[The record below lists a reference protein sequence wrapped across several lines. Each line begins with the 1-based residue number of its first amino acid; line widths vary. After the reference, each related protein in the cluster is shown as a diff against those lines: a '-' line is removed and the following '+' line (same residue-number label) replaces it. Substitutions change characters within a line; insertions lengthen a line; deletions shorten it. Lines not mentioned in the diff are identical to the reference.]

1 MLIFFRLPSLSLRG
15 KQAGGIDVFGFRP
28 PDGDVSYRTEPAGFS
43 LFSERSAI
51 FRRRRHCTFV
61 SLYHRFPGKATD
73 ILRGRAPAVRQNPP
87 VSSGTG
93 GFCVFFFAGRSI
105 HEAVARGVQDLLRLF
120 AEFLFQEDIIRV
132 VGRDCEN
139 RNFVFREDGGD
150 F

>member
-1 MLIFFRLPSLSLRG
+1 MCSGSDRRTATCHTERNPQDFHFSRSEVRSSAEDGTVLLLHYITDFREKQRIFYAGGRPRCDKTRPSLPGR
-15 KQAGGIDVFGFRP
+15 
-28 PDGDVSYRTEPAGFS
+28 AGFVS
-43 LFSERSAI
+43 FS
-51 FRRRRHCTFV
+51 
-61 SLYHRFPGKATD
+61 
-73 ILRGRAPAVRQNPP
+73 
-87 VSSGTG
+87 
-93 GFCVFFFAGRSI
+93 FFAGRSI